1 MAGRFCQPGSIQK
14 RVGATSLASMT
25 LGRAPLTVCNK
36 FQLIPFVICL
46 FGFFSLVAPVS
57 VELSQKQRRQTSRN

>member
-25 LGRAPLTVCNK
+25 LGRARLTVCNK
-36 FQLIPFVICL
+36 FQPIL
-46 FGFFSLVAPVS
+46 FEIYFFFSFSFVAPVS
-57 VELSQKQRRQTSRN
+57 VEVSQKQR

>member
-25 LGRAPLTVCNK
+25 LGRAPLTVCNE
-36 FQLIPFVICL
+36 FQTIPFVIYL
-46 FGFFSLVAPVS
+46 FGSFSLAALVS
-57 VELSQKQRRQTSRN
+57 VELYQKQRRQTS

>member
-36 FQLIPFVICL
+36 FQLIPFMKYF
-46 FGFFSLVAPVS
+46 FGSFSLVAPVS
-57 VELSQKQRRQTSRN
+57 AELYQKQRRQTS